1 MSWSIMPPR
10 PQLAALSCIALL
22 GACSSHTTQNESE
35 NWREESVNG
44 SSISTQ
50 QSSVE
55 DWKEARSKILRTFAF
70 RALEQNLVEES
81 RNYLQEACDLNQND
95 VASHATLARLF
106 LAEDDPRASL
116 AYSERG
122 IEATP
127 GNLDLSLV
135 YAAAL
140 AETDHLEEAT
150 LELERFTDW
159 ETIAENPDLARAM
172 LLHYASSGGME
183 DAQEFVARMAQ
194 ILPENPYTYAMLGDL
209 FLASGDVK
217 NAADS
222 YIQALERDP
231 SITTPRIISEELG
244 LRGKLGLDPMVAAAQ
259 EAERKLDYPGAER
272 LYRFLVSAHP
282 EQTDAHTGLARVLWQ
297 QNRLDEA
304 VAALSHVD
312 ENLFGWRE
320 QMLAAKIAIGQ
331 SRWQDAHTALN
342 LARMERPQLKA
353 AELLLTYVRQ
363 QMAR

>member
-1 MSWSIMPPR
+1 MRPSIMIPHR
-10 PQLAALSCIALL
+10 RLAVLSGFLFL
-22 GACSSHTTQNESE
+22 GACSSHTTQNELE

-55 DWKEARSKILRTFAF
+55 DWKEARSQVLRTFAF

-95 VASHATLARLF
+95 VTSHATLARLF
-106 LAEDDPRASL
+106 LAENDPRASL
-116 AYSERG
+116 AYAERG

-140 AETDHLEEAT
+140 AETDQLDAAT
-150 LELERFTDW
+150 LALERFTDW
-159 ETIAENPDLARAM
+159 NTISENPDLARAM

-183 DAQEFVARMAQ
+183 DAQEFVDRMAE
-194 ILPENPYTYAMLGDL
+194 ILPDNPYTYAMLGDL

-217 NAADS
+217 NAAEA
-222 YIQALERDP
+222 YVQALERDP
-231 SITTPRIISEELG
+231 SISTPRIVSEELG
-244 LRGKLGLDPMVAAAQ
+244 LNGKLGLDPMVAAAQ
-259 EAERKLDYPGAER
+259 EEERKLDYPGAER
-272 LYRFLVSAHP
+272 LYRFLVKSHP
-282 EQTDAHTGLARVLWQ
+282 ENTDAYIGLARVLWQ

-304 VAALSHVD
+304 QAALSQVD
-312 ENLFGWRE
+312 DNLFGWRE

-353 AELLLTYVRQ
+353 AGLLLTYVRQ